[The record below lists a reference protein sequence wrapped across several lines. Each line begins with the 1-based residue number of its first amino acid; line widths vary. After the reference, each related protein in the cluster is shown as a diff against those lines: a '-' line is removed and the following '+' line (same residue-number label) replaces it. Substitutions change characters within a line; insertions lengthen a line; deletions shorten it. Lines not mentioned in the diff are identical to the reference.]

1 MFESIFGFLF
11 SPLDINLFQAVAV
24 MVFCLAIG
32 WMVAVACHYDRV
44 DEVVGQL
51 HTTDDAHP
59 APRSLTALLDAL
71 ADLFA
76 EHRVLLWRH
85 ATSKAEKPRPL
96 NDLHSTVAYVRAYN
110 VLRAY
115 GRAPR
120 TAEVTGG
127 GAPVGQAHARE
138 RRRAS

>member
-1 MFESIFGFLF
+1 MDIYSILF
-11 SPLDINLFQAVAV
+11 DQVDINLFQLFVLVSLFGA
-24 MVFCLAIG
+24 MGWLAAI
-32 WMVAVACHYDRV
+32 AYHYDQV
-44 DEVVGQL
+44 DEVICQL
-51 HTTDDAHP
+51 HATDDTRP
-59 APRSLTALLDAL
+59 APRSLTPLLDAL

-85 ATSKAEKPRPL
+85 ATSKGEKPRPL

-120 TAEVTGG
+120 TAEV
-127 GAPVGQAHARE
+127 APGDTAAGQAATRE
-138 RRRAS
+138 RRRVS